1 MEPVTPLGG
10 PVAVRSGTARY
21 SEDPPRVDPGLNG
34 LPQPRA
40 IDAHRWEFNFQN
52 SPWLAVLR
60 AYAQEFGFTLHLS
73 APTDGLFSFYEE
85 RLLDATESL
94 DILNDALLATGR
106 ILIRDQQRLTLV
118 SATAEIP
125 GNMIPF
131 VSIHH
136 LDSLGR
142 NELATVAIPLRG
154 PDSARR
160 SKKSPSCRAPWDRYG
175 Y

>member
-1 MEPVTPLGG
+1 MPLILVLLFTQTLAAQEGVRQPVHVRTPQRAGHSLLPASARQTTARFPVRTAGYERLVSQSGDLMEPVTQLGG

-85 RLLDATESL
+85 RLL
-94 DILNDALLATGR
+94 
-106 ILIRDQQRLTLV
+106 
-118 SATAEIP
+118 
-125 GNMIPF
+125 
-131 VSIHH
+131 
-136 LDSLGR
+136 
-142 NELATVAIPLRG
+142 
-154 PDSARR
+154 
-160 SKKSPSCRAPWDRYG
+160 
-175 Y
+175 